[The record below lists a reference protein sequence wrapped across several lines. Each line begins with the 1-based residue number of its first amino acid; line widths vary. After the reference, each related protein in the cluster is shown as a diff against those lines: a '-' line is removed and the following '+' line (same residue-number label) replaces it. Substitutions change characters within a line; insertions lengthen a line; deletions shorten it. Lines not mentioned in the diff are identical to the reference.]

1 MDLSIRTLENN
12 FEDIKKY
19 LEKNLI
25 KITSHIVCREYG
37 KQNGH
42 EHYHYHIETDNQKA
56 KINSESTR
64 RGIRRMLF
72 KYYNKKNYYVK
83 AVKDI
88 EKHKIYVSKD
98 GDIVHTSFKK
108 EDIEAL
114 YDINEEIE
122 KDKQLPVYIKLYNR
136 IKEKVVKEKIKHS
149 MNEIALNR
157 RLIIKYILD
166 IYMEWGK
173 APPSKSLMFTYV
185 NFFQLKEG
193 YTDVV
198 VEQYI

>member
-1 MDLSIRTLENN
+1 MHLSIRTLENN
-12 FEDIKKY
+12 LEDIKKY
-19 LEKNLI
+19 LDKNSI
-25 KITSHIVCREYG
+25 NISSYIVAREYG

-42 EHYHYHIETDNQKA
+42 EHYHYHIETDDEKA
-56 KINSESTR
+56 KINDDSIR
-64 RGIRRMLF
+64 RGLRRILF

-83 AVKDI
+83 NVKDI
-88 EKHKIYVSKD
+88 EKHKIYVTKD
-98 GDIVHTSFKK
+98 GDIVETNIKK

-136 IKEKVVKEKIKHS
+136 VKEKSINNKIKHS
-149 MNEIALNR
+149 MNEISLNR
-157 RLIIKYILD
+157 RLIIRYYLE

-173 APPSKSLMFTYV
+173 APPSKSLMFTYC

-193 YTDVV
+193 HMESVI
-198 VEQYI
+198 EQYI